1 MSLCCSEASAQPDLI
16 QPPNSG
22 TCWQD
27 DLYQN
32 TPIFQ
37 YFHCSLEI
45 LPPLRAF
52 KLMFALD
59 FREIKAIVLC
69 SRVDFL
75 MLPKYTATN
84 RLFTQMCEHRT
95 PFNWKEQIWIIS
107 LLQMK
112 YHKHGYIT
120 LSKKKMQLLWRGEKG
135 KSKTEIITL
144 SASWSYSNG
153 AVFRGAQML
162 KFSSDKLCLFP
173 V

>member
-1 MSLCCSEASAQPDLI
+1 MLLWASAQPDLI

-32 TPIFQ
+32 TPIFY
-37 YFHCSLEI
+37 YFHCSLET

-120 LSKKKMQLLWRGEKG
+120 LSKKNAVTVTGRKG
-135 KSKTEIITL
+135 KKQDRNHHSKCFLEL
-144 SASWSYSNG
+144 
-153 AVFRGAQML
+153 Q
-162 KFSSDKLCLFP
+162 
-173 V
+173 